1 MFEGKIIDTHLH
13 IEGWV
18 NEENNMEK
26 GFEPYR
32 EERSLGAIN
41 VCALPSHNG
50 AANNLMCIPRRESAP
65 APKKK
70 PIRRLYFWNMET
82 EIDALQSKVR
92 WLRFALIVAII
103 GFLLA
108 VALIF
113 LLLYW
118 QGRLDFI
125 TRFLPL

>member
-1 MFEGKIIDTHLH
+1 MGCMKCGKKLGSSQVFYDECLAKM
-13 IEGWV
+13 
-18 NEENNMEK
+18 EEN
-26 GFEPYR
+26 P
-32 EERSLGAIN
+32 
-41 VCALPSHNG
+41 VP
-50 AANNLMCIPRRESAP
+50 ANAVVNLPRRESAP